1 MDEVFSAQLKHVPE
15 TNRSFTKVESIVW
28 DIFRLSDLTGMV
40 LQKLFT
46 LKSEPNEG
54 PGTFVFHV
62 EALIQGAKAEEMQCH
77 FLNDAIYHALPAQG
91 CMALKTKFPDFSN
104 VKYSEIL
111 TFISQAPNILSGEH
125 EKKDEW
131 AMQKWAKHLLTQ
143 KALTL
148 QGSMLHETNYQHPF
162 KQAHTESETQSSE

>member
-1 MDEVFSAQLKHVPE
+1 MDDVFTAQLKHVPE
-15 TNRSFTKVESIVW
+15 ANRSFSKVESIVW
-28 DIFRLSDLTGMV
+28 DIFRLSDLTSAV

-46 LKSEPNEG
+46 FKSEPNEG
-54 PGTFVFHV
+54 PGTFVFRV
-62 EALIQGAKAEEMQCH
+62 EALIQGAKAEEMQCR

-91 CMALKTKFPDFSN
+91 QMALKTKFPDFST
-104 VKYSEIL
+104 VKYLEIL
-111 TFISQAPNILSGEH
+111 AFISQAPNILSGEC

-148 QGSMLHETNYQHPF
+148 QGTTSHETTYQCPF
-162 KQAHTESETQSSE
+162 K